1 MADGVAAAA
10 VVSHRGML
18 DRSGIVAE
26 YYTSHPSPT
35 QWIAVGLVSARTSSG
50 PIHEPRRLVVGTGV
64 TEQIAVDALARRLG
78 AL

>member
-1 MADGVAAAA
+1 MENGVAPAA

-26 YYTSHPSPT
+26 YYTSQPAPT

-50 PIHEPRRLVVGTGV
+50 PVHEPRRLVVGTGV
-64 TEQIAVDALARRLG
+64 TEEIAIDALTRRLG
-78 AL
+78 AQ